1 MSAVAPWFP
10 DTFFRGAGANKNK
23 TTRLSLTMV
32 RTKPGRLDKRIG
44 ILGAVL
50 SFLVA
55 LWVLFSPEGAL
66 RYYRIAQEEHALR
79 AQNEALSE
87 QNKELMKEIAR
98 LSNDPAYIEEVA
110 RKKYGY
116 LKKNEILF
124 EFKDRKKKRH

>member
-1 MSAVAPWFP
+1 MVPADIVP
-10 DTFFRGAGANKNK
+10 GAGTNKNI
-23 TTRLSLTMV
+23 TIRLSLTMV
-32 RTKPGRLDKRIG
+32 RNKPGRLEKRIG

-66 RYYRIAQEEHALR
+66 KYYRIAKEEHALR

-116 LKKNEILF
+116 LKKNEIIF
-124 EFKDRKKKRH
+124 EFSKRKKKRH